1 MIIKVGTNY
10 RITLRQDLR
19 DMLGGVEVD
28 DNLEAEMTSQG
39 LLIKP
44 KKSIEDVTF
53 DRINKQIKA
62 NKDVN
67 PLVESIMGNIIDRV
81 RILIKEELNQ
91 ITPVETIQ
99 SEQTSIKPDLVEPD
113 DILKETTTPNKVIP
127 TGAKSE
133 LVQACEEKE
142 PLSLIPELTTTKKTI
157 VESNLYEDDKFKIT
171 DKYYSQCKQVV
182 KAKRLAVARV
192 CNYCQGKLLPKG
204 STNCPFKQHKFP
216 TYDNVLNS
224 VKSAKYY
231 QKHKMNQ
238 PQTNSDVTEIK
249 KSFQIIKDGFTI
261 ADPESELSYIQKPI
275 KPINTTEKKE
285 LRVKLD
291 NEPETC
297 SKCLYTYPSGFYIN
311 DKFVCKSCTLKDF
324 SQYKNNNLKW
334 LD

>member
-10 RITLRQDLR
+10 RITLKQDLR
-19 DMLGGVEVD
+19 DILGGVDVD
-28 DNLEAEMTSQG
+28 DCLEAEMTSGG

-44 KKSIEDVTF
+44 KKPIEDVNF
-53 DRINKQIKA
+53 DRISKQIKDK
-62 NKDVN
+62 NDVN
-67 PLVESIMGNIIDRV
+67 PIVESIMGNIIDRV
-81 RILIKEELNQ
+81 RELVKEELKLINPLETTQ
-91 ITPVETIQ
+91 KEHIHTVSNKVESTPAI
-99 SEQTSIKPDLVEPD
+99 
-113 DILKETTTPNKVIP
+113 KETNIPDKVNP
-127 TGAKSE
+127 TVAKSE

-142 PLSLIPELTTTKKTI
+142 SLSLIPELTTTKKTI
-157 VESNLYEDDKFKIT
+157 VESNLYEEDKFKIT

-204 STNCPFKQHKFP
+204 STKCPFKQHEFP

-231 QKHKMNQ
+231 QKHDINQ
-238 PQTNSDVTEIK
+238 PQTNFNVTEIK

-297 SKCLYTYPSGFYIN
+297 SKCLYTYTSGFYIN
-311 DKFVCKSCTLKDF
+311 DKFVCKSCALKDF
-324 SQYKNNNLKW
+324 SQYKNNN
-334 LD
+334 

>member
-19 DMLGGVEVD
+19 DLLGGVNVD
-28 DNLEAEMTSQG
+28 DNLEAEMTNQG

-44 KKSIEDVTF
+44 KKPIDDVNF
-53 DRINKQIKA
+53 DRISKQIKDK
-62 NKDVN
+62 NDVN
-67 PLVESIMGNIIDRV
+67 PLVESIMGNIIDHV
-81 RILIKEELNQ
+81 RELVKEELRLLNPLETTQ
-91 ITPVETIQ
+91 KEQPSIKSTKVEVTPPKKETI
-99 SEQTSIKPDLVEPD
+99 IPD
-113 DILKETTTPNKVIP
+113 KVNS
-127 TGAKSE
+127 TVAKSE

-204 STNCPFKQHKFP
+204 LTNCPFKQHEFP

-231 QKHKMNQ
+231 QKHDINQ
-238 PQTNSDVTEIK
+238 PQTNSDVIETN
-249 KSFQIIKDGFTI
+249 KSFQINTNGFTI
-261 ADPESELSYIQKPI
+261 AEPESELSYLTKPR
-275 KPINTTEKKE
+275 KPLNPTEKKV
-285 LRVKLD
+285 LKLKLN

-297 SKCLYTYPSGFYIN
+297 SKCLYTYVSGFYIN
-311 DKFVCKSCTLKDF
+311 DKFVCKGCALKDF
-324 SQYKNNNLKW
+324 SQYKNNN
-334 LD
+334 

>member
-44 KKSIEDVTF
+44 KKSIENVTY
-53 DRINKQIKA
+53 DRISKQIKT
-62 NKDVN
+62 KTDVN
-67 PLVESIMGNIIDRV
+67 PLVESIMENIIDRV
-81 RILIKEELNQ
+81 RELVKEELRL
-91 ITPVETIQ
+91 ITPLENTQKEQIPTISTKAKITPSVKETI
-99 SEQTSIKPDLVEPD
+99 IAD
-113 DILKETTTPNKVIP
+113 KVNP
-127 TGAKSE
+127 TVAKSE

-142 PLSLIPELTTTKKTI
+142 SLNLIPELTTTKKTI

-204 STNCPFKQHKFP
+204 STNCPFKQNEFP

-231 QKHKMNQ
+231 QKHNINQ
-238 PQTNSDVTEIK
+238 PQTNSNVTEIK
-249 KSFQIIKDGFTI
+249 KSFQIIKDEFTI
-261 ADPESELSYIQKPI
+261 VDPESELSYIQKPI

-311 DKFVCKSCTLKDF
+311 DEFVCKSCALKDF
-324 SQYKNNNLKW
+324 SQYKINN
-334 LD
+334 